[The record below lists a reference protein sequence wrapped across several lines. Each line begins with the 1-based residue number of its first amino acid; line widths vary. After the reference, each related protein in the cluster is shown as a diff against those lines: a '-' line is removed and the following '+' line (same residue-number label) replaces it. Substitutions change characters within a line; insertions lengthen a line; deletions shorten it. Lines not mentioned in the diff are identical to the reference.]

1 MFTKDHALDRLLN
14 LKMVAKEANHP
25 KSGFFEA
32 VSRALREKTG
42 AMDDQFRKNLEVLLG
57 DKDHEKVLEYIA
69 KVDKAMRSSSPPASR
84 GFSYYRRAGLV
95 NRSSVQ
101 CYYCYQ
107 FGHYQNSCPLRLSR
121 RAGSGPP
128 PKRGR
133 FAEQLKK

>member
-32 VSRALREKTG
+32 VFRALREKTG
-42 AMDDQFRKNLEVLLG
+42 STDDQFTKNLEVLLG
-57 DKDHEKVLEYIA
+57 DKDHQKVLEYIA
-69 KVDKAMRSSSPPASR
+69 KGDKAMRISSPPASR
-84 GFSYYRRAGLV
+84 GFSYYRRAGRV
-95 NRSSVQ
+95 NCSSVQ

-107 FGHYQNSCPLRLSR
+107 FSHYQNSCPLRLSR

-128 PKRGR
+128 TNRGR
-133 FAEQLKK
+133 FSEQLKK